1 MTLAK
6 KYNCSTKLP
15 SNAIKCNVSDCKILR
30 FWVWRHIV
38 KLQFSGYVWLNYAFP
53 LFPYHAAQIV
63 LCKGLPSWYKPAV
76 CVL

>member
-15 SNAIKCNVSDCKILR
+15 SNAIKCNVSDRKILR
-30 FWVWRHIV
+30 FCFWQHIV

-53 LFPYHAAQIV
+53 LFPYHAAQTV